1 MDWYPDP
8 ADGARERYWDGQQW
22 THNTRPARP
31 AAPVAGAPGQDP
43 WAAQGPA
50 AQSPAQNPWVAQ
62 QPGAQHGAAQHGP
75 GQHGA
80 DQPALAHNPRGSIT
94 GRPDRTPDGV
104 RFAGYPSRAIG
115 WIVDLLLTMLV
126 ATALGWNFA
135 RKFWASY
142 TKLFNELLAQ
152 ARAGNT
158 TVDPATISN
167 AEFMNHASAL
177 NGIWMAVLF
186 VYLLLCWKFLGAT
199 LGQKLMGLRVV
210 PVGEGHAPRQLGW
223 GPALV
228 RALVFV
234 FSAAF
239 FFVQVV
245 SFLMPLGTRLRQTL
259 HDMVSRTQVVR
270 SR

>member
-1 MDWYPDP
+1 MSTPPMDWYPDP

-31 AAPVAGAPGQDP
+31 ATPVAGAPGQDP
-43 WAAQGPA
+43 WSAQGLQGVPVGQDPFAPRPADPA
-50 AQSPAQNPWVAQ
+50 APAGQPQ
-62 QPGAQHGAAQHGP
+62 QYPS
-75 GQHGA
+75 
-80 DQPALAHNPRGSIT
+80 QPQWGGVQQA

-104 RFAGYPSRAIG
+104 PFAGYPSRAIG
-115 WIVDLLLTMLV
+115 FIVDSILTSLV

-142 TKLFNELLAQ
+142 STFIDELMVQ

-158 TVDPATISN
+158 RIDPEMVAN
-167 AEFMNHASAL
+167 AEFMNHATAL
-177 NGIWMAVLF
+177 NGIWTAVLF

-223 GPALV
+223 GAALV
-228 RALVFV
+228 RTLVLV
-234 FSAAF
+234 FSATF
-239 FFVQVV
+239 FPVQVV

-259 HDMVSRTQVVR
+259 HDMASRTQVVR
-270 SR
+270 AR